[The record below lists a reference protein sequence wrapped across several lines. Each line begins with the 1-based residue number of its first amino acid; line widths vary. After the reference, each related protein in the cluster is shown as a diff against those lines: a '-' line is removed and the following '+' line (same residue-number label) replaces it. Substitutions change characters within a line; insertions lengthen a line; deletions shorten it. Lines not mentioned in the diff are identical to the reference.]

1 MPQRSQRVV
10 ERCVGPG
17 SVLGD
22 LGVGSR
28 KWSFALA
35 WIPSERIRAFLSLGI
50 LLFFMQKV
58 RRKV

>member
-1 MPQRSQRVV
+1 MV